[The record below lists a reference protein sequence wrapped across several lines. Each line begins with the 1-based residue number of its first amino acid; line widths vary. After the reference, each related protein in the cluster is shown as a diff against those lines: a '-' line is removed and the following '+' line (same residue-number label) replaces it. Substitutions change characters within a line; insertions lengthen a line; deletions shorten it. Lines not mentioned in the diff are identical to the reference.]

1 MIRCEGLTAGYG
13 RVSIINGMDWSAA
26 AGKLNV
32 VIGPNGSG
40 KSTLLKA
47 VMGQAGVF
55 GGRIFVGEKD
65 ISELNSREAAK
76 CIAYLPQNRNDTNIS
91 VYRMVLHGRFPYISY
106 PRHYTE
112 EDGQKVEQALDRMG
126 ISHLKNRPVSELS
139 GGEKQKAYLAM
150 AMVQE
155 TPVLLLDE
163 PATYLDLPCQLELMR
178 LLCSLKK
185 EGKTIITV
193 LHDLNHALLYADEI
207 LLMEKGKKVFQGN
220 AEDIIS
226 AGKLEEV
233 FKLKVNRL
241 TDGEGSSHYFF
252 S

>member
-13 RVSIINGMDWSAA
+13 RVSIIDGMEWSAA
-26 AGKLNV
+26 KGKFNA

-47 VMGQAGVF
+47 VMGQAGIF
-55 GGRIFVGEKD
+55 GGKIYAGEKD
-65 ISELNSREAAK
+65 ISELNSREMAK

-112 EDGQKVEQALDRMG
+112 EDRQKVEQALERMG

-150 AMVQE
+150 AMAQE

-178 LLCSLKK
+178 QLCGLKN

-207 LLMEKGKKVFQGN
+207 LLMEKGKKVFQGT
-220 AEDIIS
+220 AENIIS
-226 AGKLEEV
+226 TGKLEEV
-233 FKLKVNRL
+233 FHIKVNRL
-241 TDGEGSSHYFF
+241 TDGEGGSHYFF